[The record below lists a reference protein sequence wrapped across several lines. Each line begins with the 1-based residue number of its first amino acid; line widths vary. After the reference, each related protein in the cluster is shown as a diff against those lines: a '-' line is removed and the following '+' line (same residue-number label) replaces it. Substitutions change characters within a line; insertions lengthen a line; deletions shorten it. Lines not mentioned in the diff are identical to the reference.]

1 MSAFHYRGGSLHA
14 EEVPVAQVA
23 EAVGTPFYCY
33 ADAALRAAYG
43 EFAAAFA
50 GQRAT
55 VCYSLKANNNR
66 AILQTLAS
74 LGAGADVV
82 SEGELRLALAAG
94 IAPDKIVFAGVGKTA
109 SEMAAGLAADIR
121 QFNVES
127 LPELSLLNE
136 VAQKTGTRARVAL
149 RVNPDVDARTHAHIS
164 TGKAENKFGIEL
176 GEARAA
182 YAEAARLPGIEVVGL
197 ALHIG
202 SQLTELEP
210 YRIAFTKM
218 AALAAELRQGGFALR
233 SLDLGGGLGIAY
245 EGGTAPSLKDYA
257 GVVAATVG
265 HLGLPLILEPG
276 RRIVGEAGIL
286 VTRVIYVKEGV
297 SRSFLIVD
305 AAMNDLIRPALYGA
319 YHAIVPVAEPAAGA
333 PGRVFDIVGPICES
347 TDRLAEQR
355 AMPPVAAGDLLAI
368 RSVGAYGAVMAS
380 SYNLRLTAPE
390 VMVRGHDFAIVRPR
404 PDYQSI
410 ISRDRL
416 PEWLATA
423 DAAEAAQ
430 PARRRSR

>member
-1 MSAFHYRGGSLHA
+1 MSFFHYQGGILHA
-14 EEVPVAQVA
+14 EQVSVAALA

-33 ADAALRAAYG
+33 ADAALRAAYN

-50 GQRAT
+50 GQPAT
-55 VCYSLKANNNR
+55 ICYSLKANNNL
-66 AILQTLAS
+66 AILTTLAS

-82 SEGELRLALAAG
+82 SEGELRLALHADVPA
-94 IAPDKIVFAGVGKTA
+94 DKIVFAGVGKMA
-109 SEMAAGLAADIR
+109 REMAAGLDADIR

-127 LPELSLLNE
+127 LPELHLLNE
-136 VAQKTGTRARVAL
+136 VALGRGKRARVAL

-176 GEARAA
+176 GQARPA

-210 YRIAFTKM
+210 YRIAFGKV
-218 AALAAELRQGGFALR
+218 AALITDLRQAGFAMR

-245 EGGTAPSLKDYA
+245 GDDAAPSLKGYA
-257 GVVAATVG
+257 DIVAATVG
-265 HLGLPLILEPG
+265 NLGLPLILEPG
-276 RRIVGEAGIL
+276 RRIVGNAGIL

-297 SRSFLIVD
+297 GRNFLIVD
-305 AAMNDLIRPALYGA
+305 AAMNDLIRPALYDA
-319 YHAIVPVAEPAAGA
+319 YHAIMPVAEPASDA
-333 PGRVFDIVGPICES
+333 PTRRFDVVGPICES

-355 AMPPVAAGDLLAI
+355 ALPPVAAGDLLAI
-368 RSVGAYGAVMAS
+368 CSVGAYGAVMAS
-380 SYNLRLTAPE
+380 NYNLRLTAPE
-390 VMVRGHDFAIVRPR
+390 AMVRGNDFAIVRPR

-416 PEWLATA
+416 PEWLAASETA
-423 DAAEAAQ
+423 EHGQA
-430 PARRRSR
+430 ARRRSR